1 MDIVRA
7 PQKKTK
13 RNLLIG
19 AGALALVLITVWALS
34 LDPASQTIERSAV
47 LIDSVRRGDVVR
59 EVRGPGTL
67 VPEHIR
73 FITAQASARVERLA
87 SESGRR
93 VNAGDVLLELS
104 NPDLQIQTMQAE
116 QQVRQAQIELLNLRT
131 SLRSQLLTQQG
142 VVASTRPQFVNASQ
156 EAMAADSLAKR
167 RLLSSFELA
176 NKKAAAEEYTTRL
189 RVEQERLTLME
200 QAIDSQIAT
209 QQSQVVQLR
218 AIADNQQAR
227 LRSLSVRAPDA
238 GVLQDLTLQL
248 GQWVPERT
256 TLAKVVQPGRLKA
269 VLRIPESQAKDVVLG
284 QKASIDTRNGLVA
297 GHVSRKD
304 PSAQGGTVTVDVGLD
319 GALPN
324 GAVPDLSVDGTIVI
338 EKLNNVLFSGRPA
351 FSSGSGS
358 VSLFKLV
365 DGGRAAVRVPVE
377 LGRSSVNVI
386 EILRGLDVGDK
397 IIVSDMSQYA
407 NVARVRIK

>member
-7 PQKKTK
+7 PQKKTR

-19 AGALALVLITVWALS
+19 AGVLALVLITVWTLT
-34 LDPASQTIERSAV
+34 LDPASQSIERSAV

-87 SESGRR
+87 SESGRH

-142 VVASTRPQFVNASQ
+142 MVASTRTQFVSASQ
-156 EAMAADSLAKR
+156 EAMAADSLAKLK
-167 RLLSSFELA
+167 LLSGFELA
-176 NKKAAAEEYTTRL
+176 NKKASAEEYTTRL
-189 RVEQERLTLME
+189 RVEQERLKLME

-248 GQWVPERT
+248 GQWVPEGT
-256 TLAKVVQPGRLKA
+256 TLAKVVQPGKLKA

-284 QKASIDTRNGLVA
+284 LKASIDTRNGLVA

-304 PSAQGGTVTVDVGLD
+304 PSAQGGTVTVDVVLD

-338 EKLNNVLFSGRPA
+338 ETLTNVLYTGRPA
-351 FSSGSGS
+351 FSAGSGS

-365 DGGRAAVRVPVE
+365 DGGDAAVRVPVE

-386 EILRGLDVGDK
+386 EILRGLDVGDQ